1 MYLKVN
7 LCSIYDFT
15 GSKSLKRLNQ
25 LHIVWRE
32 TLEGANIGEFDGNH
46 LIASSSIMDVLPNV
60 RYLIK

>member
-1 MYLKVN
+1 MYLKMN

-15 GSKSLKRLNQ
+15 GSINLKRLNQ

-46 LIASSSIMDVLPNV
+46 PIANSSIMDVLPNV
-60 RYLIK
+60 RCLIK